1 MRFILLVLVYNMIVV
16 DCVERCSHPQAE
28 DGHQISEGCLLRT
41 CKAGVW
47 RTSLAGNLCC
57 YERTAYTIN
66 TTISSSMSKD
76 GCVKVDIDCVEEI
89 PGQAKMILSMKNYCE
104 EFATQE
110 QIEEIK
116 ELLVRQRGTGVGC
129 QGGDEEGEEKEG
141 QELSPRITIHPHSQ
155 IVPKNDP
162 VTLNCE
168 AEGYPEPEYTWYR
181 NGEIVLTAPSSP
193 KSHRVILPA
202 GSLFFLNVRQNEK
215 EQDGG
220 VYWCEAANSVGK
232 ARSKNATLVI
242 HQEEKC
248 DDEHTQKTIF
258 SHVQCSQT
266 SATNA
271 YEKILD
277 VENKEIVKKIL
288 CNSFNTIRNVC
299 TADLATCFGAEDI
312 EIMNESILK
321 EMKTFLIRIAR
332 GKVDENDLDD
342 CII

>member
-110 QIEEIK
+110 QIGEIK
-116 ELLVRQRGTGVGC
+116 DLLVRQRGTGIGC
-129 QGGDEEGEEKEG
+129 QGGDEEGKVKEG
-141 QELSPRITIHPHSQ
+141 QLSPRITIHPHSV
-155 IVPKNDP
+155 IVPKNGIG
-162 VTLNCE
+162 LSCE
-168 AEGYPEPEYTWYR
+168 AEGNPEPEYTWYR
-181 NGEIVLTAPSSP
+181 NGEIVLTQPSSP
-193 KSHRVILPA
+193 KSHRVILPT
-202 GSLFFLNVRQNEK
+202 GSLFFLNVRQNKK

-232 ARSKNATLVI
+232 AQSKNATLTI
-242 HQEEKC
+242 HHEEKC
-248 DDEHTQKTIF
+248 DDEHTQKVLNNF
-258 SHVQCSQT
+258 NSCSHT

-271 YEKILD
+271 YEKISD

-288 CNSFNTIRNVC
+288 CDSLNTIRNVC
-299 TADLATCFGAEDI
+299 TADLATCLGAEDI
-312 EIMNESILK
+312 EMMNASIQ
-321 EMKTFLIRIAR
+321 MKTFLIRMGN
-332 GKVDENDLDD
+332 GKVDEQDLDD